1 MLHDDANKILQ
12 SWSSLRVFTEGTGG
26 FKNLFPRSVASGV
39 VTMNGHHG
47 IPYVKLFLPPLAP
60 IASRKRNI
68 SAHNII
74 SYQANQLSAHR
85 RVKHLPIQL
94 NPCFNHNNK
103 AGFKSCQLCKCC
115 YVRHHPIEILLFNA

>member
-68 SAHNII
+68 SDHNII

-85 RVKHLPIQL
+85 RVKHLPLQL
-94 NPCFNHNNK
+94 NLCFNHNNK
-103 AGFKSCQLCKCC
+103 
-115 YVRHHPIEILLFNA
+115 E